1 MINIQKE
8 YSQAVKTKN
17 TCKQQFLLKLQK
29 TFLLSKNKP
38 PSLLDEESQ
47 LLIFI
52 SQHADNIQSQELDA
66 LILSISRKDNAPCS
80 CGELLKAS

>member
-8 YSQAVKTKN
+8 YSKAVKSKN

-29 TFLLSKNKP
+29 TFLVTKDKP

-47 LLIFI
+47 LLVFI
-52 SQHADNIQSQELDA
+52 SQNAHSINSQELDS
-66 LILSISRKDNAPCS
+66 LIMSISRKDEAPCS
-80 CGELLKAS
+80 CGELLQAS